1 MDNIDENTV
10 VIVGAGLSGCLLA
23 CFLAKKN
30 INVVVFEKS
39 EDPRIVGTKV
49 GKSINMALSERG
61 RKALQI
67 LGIED
72 YILDLTI
79 PMYGRMVH
87 DKGNNNFPE
96 IQLCVLLFLLN
107 RR

>member
-1 MDNIDENTV
+1 MDGINENSV

-30 INVVVFEKS
+30 MDVIVLEKAS
-39 EDPRIVGTKV
+39 DPRIVGTKV

-61 RKALQI
+61 RKSLSI
-67 LGIED
+67 LGIEEH
-72 YILDLTI
+72 ILKLTI

-87 DKGNNNFPE
+87 DKGKY
-96 IQLCVLLFLLN
+96 
-107 RR
+107 